1 MNDLC
6 MKRIWK
12 SHRIVTVCY
21 DANAN
26 TISKHNAIVLD
37 FQNKYLKNTNK
48 LIYMLLI
55 INIVSSISS
64 SNMLK
69 YVCVYV
75 HVIDIMSLLS

>member
-1 MNDLC
+1 MFFVIKVATMNDLC

-37 FQNKYLKNTNK
+37 F
-48 LIYMLLI
+48 
-55 INIVSSISS
+55 
-64 SNMLK
+64 
-69 YVCVYV
+69 
-75 HVIDIMSLLS
+75 

>member
-1 MNDLC
+1 MFFVIKVATMNDLC

-37 FQNKYLKNTNK
+37 FVK
-48 LIYMLLI
+48 
-55 INIVSSISS
+55 
-64 SNMLK
+64 
-69 YVCVYV
+69 
-75 HVIDIMSLLS
+75 